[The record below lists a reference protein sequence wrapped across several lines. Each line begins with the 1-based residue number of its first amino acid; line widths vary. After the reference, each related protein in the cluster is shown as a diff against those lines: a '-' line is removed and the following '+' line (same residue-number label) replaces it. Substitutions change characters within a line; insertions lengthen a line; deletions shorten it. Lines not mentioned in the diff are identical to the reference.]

1 MVYILIGLLLMLA
14 GIAVAVWFA
23 CQNRALREAAAQ
35 VEDHAEELKREQAIR
50 RNLQRICD
58 RRGAELNRVRGTIAG
73 YEADIKDLEGQL
85 SQLNVQL
92 FQESGRRIL
101 AEKDEGARRIKLDL
115 ADRQLAEAEQKL
127 RAARAVEAELRE
139 ALAQRDAEIEK
150 LKAAKARR
158 APRKQSDPLESGQIT
173 VEELLGGN

>member
-1 MVYILIGLLLMLA
+1 MVA

-23 CQNRALREAAAQ
+23 YQNRMLREAAAQ
-35 VEDHAEELKREQAIR
+35 ADDHAEELKREQAIR

-58 RRGAELNRVRGTIAG
+58 RRGAELNRVRNTIRG
-73 YEADIKDLEGQL
+73 YEADIKELEGQL

-127 RAARAVEAELRE
+127 REARAVEAELRE
-139 ALAQRDAEIEK
+139 ALAAKDMEIEK
-150 LKAAKARR
+150 LKAARTRR
-158 APRKQSDPLESGQIT
+158 PPRRPADPLEDGQIT
-173 VEELLGGN
+173 VDDLLGRAQ

>member
-1 MVYILIGLLLMLA
+1 MIFVLIGLLLMLIGA
-14 GIAVAVWFA
+14 AAAMWFA
-23 CQNRALREAAAQ
+23 YQNRMLREAAAQ
-35 VEDHAEELKREQAIR
+35 VEDHAEELKQEQAIR

-58 RRGAELNRVRGTIAG
+58 RRGAELNRIRGTIGG
-73 YEADIKDLEGQL
+73 YEAKIRDLEGQL

-127 RAARAVEAELRE
+127 REARETEAELRE
-139 ALAQRDAEIEK
+139 ALAERDAEIDR
-150 LKAAKARR
+150 LKTAKPKRPAKK
-158 APRKQSDPLESGQIT
+158 PVDPLDDGQIT
-173 VEELLGGN
+173 VDDLLGNP